1 MSEEKMSEEEINVE
15 KRIKKDLI
23 GKTVKIVYSDDSY
36 GWYKIIVYNDIV
48 VKAKQSDTGRI
59 VFIPWAQ
66 IGVIK
71 LDL

>member
-1 MSEEKMSEEEINVE
+1 MSEEEINVE

-36 GWYKIIVYNDIV
+36 NWYKIIVYNDIV

-71 LDL
+71 LD